1 MNKPYASYFV
11 SYLLNELKDFSNI
24 KNIILFGSVS
34 SGKATKDSD
43 VDIFIDI
50 EKENKKFKNMINKIV
65 EGFYKSRE
73 ALIFKNKGIDN
84 KINVIVGKLDEWK
97 DLRASIESTGLVL
110 YGHYIPAGKI
120 EGRKYLIISWDN
132 IGKNRGAYLNK
143 MYGFKVKDKVY
154 KGVIEL
160 TNGKKLGKSTIM
172 IPVEYRDKIYYL
184 LKKYNVDAKITE
196 VYS

>member
-1 MNKPYASYFV
+1 M
-11 SYLLNELKDFSNI
+11 
-24 KNIILFGSVS
+24 
-34 SGKATKDSD
+34 
-43 VDIFIDI
+43 
-50 EKENKKFKNMINKIV
+50 
-65 EGFYKSRE
+65 
-73 ALIFKNKGIDN
+73 
-84 KINVIVGKLDEWK
+84 GKLDEWK